1 MGAETSSQTLETLL
15 RYLPLLIPIV
25 LLQLALMVVAL
36 LDLVKREHTLGPKW
50 MWIIVV
56 VVFNLIGPLV
66 YLFVGRRDE

>member
-1 MGAETSSQTLETLL
+1 
-15 RYLPLLIPIV
+15 
-25 LLQLALMVVAL
+25 MVVAL